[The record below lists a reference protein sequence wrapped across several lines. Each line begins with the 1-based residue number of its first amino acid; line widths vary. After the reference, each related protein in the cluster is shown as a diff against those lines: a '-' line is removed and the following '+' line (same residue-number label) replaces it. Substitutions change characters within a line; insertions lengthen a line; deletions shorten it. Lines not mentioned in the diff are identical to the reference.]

1 MSVFY
6 KGKEIS
12 SIVFDFDKTLYS
24 ADETLEEAI
33 WGEARRK
40 IVSMIL
46 EKEGVLNP
54 STETLE
60 NRLAAYLVEAKRIG
74 WREAALAAGVNNE
87 DFTKA
92 ITTVSKAEF
101 LEYSPE
107 LVSLLQFLL
116 DQVRLYI
123 FTGSSR
129 DSVLASLKVLI
140 GELAKHFEDRLLAV
154 DDMQSGQKPSK
165 EAYLELVEKFQLE
178 PEKTIFIDDRLEEV
192 STAMKLGMITFWI
205 GGQEN
210 VTAHVAIKTVLELT
224 DHLEVW

>member
-12 SIVFDFDKTLYS
+12 AIVFDFDKTLYS

-54 STETLE
+54 SSEIFE
-60 NRLAAYLVEAKRIG
+60 NRLAEYLIEAKKIG

-87 DFTKA
+87 AFTQA
-92 ITTVSKAEF
+92 ITTVSKAEY

-107 LVSLLQFLL
+107 LVSLFQFLL

-129 DSVLASLKVLI
+129 NTVLDSLKVLI
-140 GELAKHFEDRLLAV
+140 GELSNYFEDKLLAV
-154 DDMQSGQKPSK
+154 DDMEAGQKPSE
-165 EAYLELVEKFQLE
+165 EAYLELIARFHLE
-178 PEKTIFIDDRLEEV
+178 PDKTIFIDDRLEEV

-205 GGQEN
+205 GGQEK
-210 VTAHVAIKTVLELT
+210 VTAHVAIKTVIELF
-224 DHLEVW
+224 DHLEVN